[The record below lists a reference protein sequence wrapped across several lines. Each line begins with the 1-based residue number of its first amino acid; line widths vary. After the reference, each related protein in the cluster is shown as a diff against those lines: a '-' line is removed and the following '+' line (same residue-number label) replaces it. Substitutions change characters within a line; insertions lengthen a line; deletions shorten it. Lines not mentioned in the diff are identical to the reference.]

1 MTAPIN
7 MDDPFARHPLGG
19 EGGRTVR
26 SVVRGV
32 ITADPRDDAPPTKT
46 VLLDHVTLDPS
57 VLTRPVHGVSFFF
70 GKSDLH
76 ILLEAAFQAAQAQ
89 ERVAYEV
96 EVAVDITAIKQVG
109 GLRAQDLAEEA
120 RRPPANRQ
128 HYVIYLNRMSES
140 GSEYLELLF
149 EDEIAA
155 LRHPDTGVPDLDVRG
170 WRFPKIVS
178 RYPHLLDAMAAHPN
192 FQHVIMFV
200 WECAAPAPAGGVVE
214 GAKIAT
220 LYHPGRV
227 LEVETIGADFIRA
240 VLPVIGDSIEVQQ
253 ALEAKGI
260 RVAAAGM

>member
-1 MTAPIN
+1 MNSPIN
-7 MDDPFARHPLGG
+7 MEDPFARHPLGG
-19 EGGRTVR
+19 QGGRTVR

-32 ITADPRDDAPPTKT
+32 ITADPRDDAPPAKT

-76 ILLEAAFQAAQAQ
+76 ILLEAAFHAAQAQ

-109 GLRAQDLAEEA
+109 GLRADDLIAESLRA
-120 RRPPANRQ
+120 PANRQ

-140 GSEYLELLF
+140 GSEYLEQLF
-149 EDEIAA
+149 ADEIAE
-155 LRHPDTGVPDLDVRG
+155 LRDPDTGELDEEVRE
-170 WRFPKIVS
+170 WRFPKIIA
-178 RYPHLLDAMAAHPN
+178 RYPHLLDVMAAHPA
-192 FQHVIMFV
+192 FAHVIMFV

-260 RVAAAGM
+260 HVAAAGM